1 MSKARVK
8 LCPKCSGIK
17 KKKLVEAGI
26 PKDEIAT
33 GCIRACLKKHPELA
47 GMAYV
52 KVNSKLIAA
61 DSKKK
66 LAKKAAAQL

>member
-33 GCIRACLKKHPELA
+33 GCIGACLKKHPELA

-52 KVNSKLIAA
+52 KVNGKLIAT

-66 LAKKAAAQL
+66 LAKKATAQL

>member
-26 PKDEIAT
+26 PKDEIVT
-33 GCIRACLKKHPELA
+33 GCIGACLKKHPELA

-52 KVNSKLIAA
+52 KVNGKLIAT

>member
-8 LCPKCSGIK
+8 LCPKCSGI

-33 GCIRACLKKHPELA
+33 GCIGACLKKHPELA

>member
-1 MSKARVK
+1 MSKAHVK

-17 KKKLVEAGI
+17 KKELVEAVL

-33 GCIRACLKKHPELA
+33 GCIGTCLKKHPELA

-52 KVNSKLIAA
+52 KVNGKLIAA

-66 LAKKAAAQL
+66 LAKKVAARL

>member
-26 PKDEIAT
+26 PKDEIAA
-33 GCIRACLKKHPELA
+33 GCIGACLKKHPELA

>member
-26 PKDEIAT
+26 PKDEIAN
-33 GCIRACLKKHPELA
+33 GCIGACLKKHPELA

>member
-33 GCIRACLKKHPELA
+33 GCIEACLKKHPELA